1 MDRIAGME
9 AFAAV
14 VETGGFQSA
23 ARQLGV
29 SRALVSKRVA
39 GLEADLGVQLLRRTT
54 RKLSVTGPGADF
66 YERCRRILG
75 EFREATGELT
85 RLQRE
90 PRGVLKVNG
99 PMSFGQLHLAA
110 AMVAFMCDHPQITV
124 QLTLTDRFVDVVEEG
139 YDIVLRIGALRG
151 SSLIARRLC
160 PIRRVLCAS
169 PDYLAGAG
177 TPAAPADLS
186 NHRLLQYGL
195 QGAGQRWQLTGPEGD
210 TTVDV
215 PPAFCVNNGDVL
227 RAAAQAG
234 LGIVLLPTF
243 ICGDALRSGELVRVL
258 PQHQAQPIALHA
270 LWVENRVMPSRL
282 RRFLDF
288 LVARFGAEH
297 PAWDAGTA

>member
-177 TPAAPADLS
+177 TPAAP
-186 NHRLLQYGL
+186 
-195 QGAGQRWQLTGPEGD
+195 
-210 TTVDV
+210 
-215 PPAFCVNNGDVL
+215 
-227 RAAAQAG
+227 
-234 LGIVLLPTF
+234 
-243 ICGDALRSGELVRVL
+243 
-258 PQHQAQPIALHA
+258 
-270 LWVENRVMPSRL
+270 
-282 RRFLDF
+282 
-288 LVARFGAEH
+288 
-297 PAWDAGTA
+297 